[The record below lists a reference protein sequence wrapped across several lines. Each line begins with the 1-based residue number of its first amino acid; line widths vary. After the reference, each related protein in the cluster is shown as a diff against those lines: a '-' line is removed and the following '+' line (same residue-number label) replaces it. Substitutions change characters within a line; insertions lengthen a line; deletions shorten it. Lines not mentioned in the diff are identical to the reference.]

1 MQWLG
6 VDVGGTFTDLVLYDS
21 GTKRLRIEKVPSSTE
36 NQANGI
42 MAGLTRFGI
51 TPGDLDRMV
60 HGTTVATNTAL
71 EMNGA
76 RMAVL
81 LTKGHRDVLVVGRGN
96 RTELYNVRAA
106 EKPPLVSRSQCFEV
120 AERLD
125 AAGNV
130 VTRLDERQVEEIARG
145 LADQGV
151 DAVAICFLHAY
162 VNPRHEQRCA
172 EIVAAQLPN
181 AFVVTSSEVLPEYR
195 EYERFST
202 TALNAYVA
210 PRMRRY
216 VGDLEARLKAGGLRS
231 ELGIMTSAGG
241 SLPASRVH
249 ALPVLT
255 MLSGPAAGVIAAAHI
270 GKMASH
276 PNLVTFDMGG
286 TSTDV
291 CLVRDTNFA
300 MTTDGRVGVLPVRL
314 RQIDIHTVAVGGG
327 SIAERAADG
336 EFTVGPRSA
345 GSTPG
350 PVSYGKGGELPTITD
365 ANVVLGRLSA
375 DRPLGKVIDLD
386 LPAAR
391 AAIARL
397 ADQLGLGI
405 EAMAEGILRIANIA
419 LANAIKEISIMRG
432 DDPRD
437 CALLPYGGAGPL
449 HAADVA
455 EELGM
460 STVVV
465 PPLPGTFSAFGLLV
479 ADVRRDFVRTRVSM
493 LGTTDIETVRDLIAE
508 LTDTAR
514 NELESLGFAADRQ
527 RCAAT
532 LDMRYVGQSFE
543 LPVPV
548 DIDSA
553 ELAGI
558 EASFRQIYAQ
568 RYGSAPHGA
577 LEIVSYRLAAFGLTD
592 NPDLPAVD
600 GTGRTLGDA
609 KLRDGELFVAGR
621 HIKVP
626 VYDRDAL
633 PLHVPVSGPALI
645 EEDGSTTVLPPK
657 WDALADEHGCL
668 ILKRA
673 RDDEN

>member
-21 GTKRLRIEKVPSSTE
+21 ETKRLRIEKVPSSTE

-42 MAGLTRFGI
+42 MAGLTRFEI
-51 TPGDLDRMV
+51 EPVDLDRMV

-106 EKPPLVSRSQCFEV
+106 EKAPLVPRSQCFEV
-120 AERLD
+120 TERLD
-125 AAGNV
+125 AAGNE
-130 VTRLDERQVEEIARG
+130 VTPLDEQQVETIAKG
-145 LADQGV
+145 LAKQGV

-162 VNPRHEQRCA
+162 VNPEHEQRCSA
-172 EIVAAQLPN
+172 IVAKHLPR
-181 AFVVTSSEVLPEYR
+181 AVVVTSSEVLPEYR

-202 TALNAYVA
+202 AALNAYVA

-216 VGDLEARLKAGGLRS
+216 LGDLEARLKAGGMSS

-241 SLPASRVH
+241 SLPASKVH

-255 MLSGPAAGVIAAAHI
+255 MLSGPAAGVIAASHI
-270 GKMASH
+270 GKKANH
-276 PNLVTFDMGG
+276 PNLATFDMGG

-291 CLVRDTNFA
+291 CLVRGADFA

-327 SIAERAADG
+327 SIAEQAVDG
-336 EFTVGPRSA
+336 AFSVGPRSA

-375 DRPLGKVIDLD
+375 DRPLGKVINLD
-386 LPAAR
+386 RPAAR

-397 ADQLGLGI
+397 SDKLGLGV
-405 EAMAEGILRIANIA
+405 EEMAEGILHISHIA

-437 CALLPYGGAGPL
+437 FALLPYGGAGPL

-465 PPLPGTFSAFGLLV
+465 PPLPGTFSALGLLI
-479 ADVRRDFVRTRVSM
+479 ADVRRDFVRTRVST
-493 LGTTDIETVRDLIAE
+493 LGSTEIESVRSLVDE
-508 LTDTAR
+508 LSNAAR
-514 NELESLGFAADRQ
+514 EELETLGFAVDRQ
-527 RCAAT
+527 KYAAS

-543 LPVPV
+543 LPIPV
-548 DIDSA
+548 DVESA
-553 ELAGI
+553 DIGSLETAFK
-558 EASFRQIYAQ
+558 EVYAQ
-568 RYGSAPHGA
+568 RYGSAPDGA
-577 LEIVSYRLAAFGLTD
+577 LEIVSYRLAAWGLTD
-592 NPDLPAVD
+592 NPELPTID
-600 GTGRTLGDA
+600 GTGRTLSDA
-609 KLRDGELFVAGR
+609 KVREGQLFVGG
-621 HIKVP
+621 KEVTVP
-626 VYDRDAL
+626 IYDRDSL
-633 PLHVPVSGPALI
+633 PLHTPLSGPALI
-645 EEDGSTTVLPPK
+645 EEDGSTTVLPPS
-657 WDALADEHGCL
+657 WDASADEYGCL
-668 ILKRA
+668 ILKRV
-673 RDDEN
+673 RD